1 MTSRR
6 TLGWIAAAL
15 ACLVAVWVDGLVT
28 GRTILPERP
37 LATPDTP
44 PLLHARPG
52 EVARIEWIGETN
64 RLTLVRMPDG
74 WHDASGHSRS
84 ADVVDAVLESLGSL
98 HPHAVLEDGAT
109 SGAANNALDLA
120 EYGLA
125 PAKERLLLS
134 DDRGGALLAL
144 DIGTRNPAW
153 TGYYARRDGHDEVL
167 LVGALLRRELD
178 KLRPVREDTVP
189 P

>member
-1 MTSRR
+1 MTTRR

-15 ACLVAVWVDGLVT
+15 VCLGAVWVDGVVT
-28 GRTILPERP
+28 GRAILPERP

-44 PLLHARPG
+44 PLLDARPG
-52 EVARIEWIGETN
+52 DVARIEWIGEAG
-64 RLTLVRMPDG
+64 RLTLVRTPDG
-74 WHDASGHSRS
+74 WDDAAGHRRS
-84 ADVVDAVLESLGSL
+84 ADVVDAVLDSLGSL
-98 HPHAVLEDGAT
+98 HPHAVLEGET
-109 SGAANNALDLA
+109 GSLA

-125 PAKERLLLS
+125 PARERLLLS
-134 DDRGGALLAL
+134 DDRGNALLSV

-153 TGYYARRDGHDEVL
+153 TGYYARREGRDEVL

-178 KLRPVREDTVP
+178 KLQPVRDDTIP